1 MYKGYFKTTII
12 SDQRNDMA
20 YCGTHVPAIII
31 ITTTIIIITITIML
45 NHTKETILYTTDLY

>member
-1 MYKGYFKTTII
+1 MNMYKGYFKTTII

-31 ITTTIIIITITIML
+31 ITTTIIDY
-45 NHTKETILYTTDLY
+45 NEKTKGQM